1 MIWAMFCPMLRLVQS
16 HAPVVALLHRLEAWM
31 MVSRTGEITM
41 LGPVQLLP
49 YEKHQRDPRV
59 SFRRAGGTQ
68 WDIVVRSNDELCLPQ
83 FL

>member
-1 MIWAMFCPMLRLVQS
+1 MLRD
-16 HAPVVALLHRLEAWM
+16 RLGAWM

-49 YEKHQRDPRV
+49 YDKHQHDPRI

-68 WDIVVRSNDELCLPQ
+68 WDMVVRSDELCRPE
-83 FL
+83 FLLISLGGQKRMSNDSNV